1 MQIFWTM
8 LLSKQSSTSDGT
20 SVQAVMSSPPQIV
33 VVPVLE
39 DETEVLASAGF
50 LDEMEALEAEY
61 DR

>member
-1 MQIFWTM
+1 
-8 LLSKQSSTSDGT
+8 
-20 SVQAVMSSPPQIV
+20 MSSPPQIV